1 MNEIQLSSDIKQI
14 ELEINHH
21 KNIAGQSIWEIGR
34 RLNHVKE
41 NDLAHGEFMSW
52 VNSIGMEYKE
62 AQRFMKVANELPE
75 WTTLSNLG
83 SQTLYLIATLPEE
96 ERTKEHVTEKGETK
110 TPDEMT
116 VRELKELKKK
126 IREQEQIIKQ
136 KEDVIDV
143 LSDPALAPRP
153 IIKEVMPPDYKA
165 VKEDIAQLEDAL
177 KQSNK
182 EVSNLKNRNN
192 HVEMQYERM
201 LEERETII
209 KQAREY
215 EELQENIAKL
225 KGKMTDTQKEIAA
238 QKNVS
243 DLIQETNK
251 VINNLAPI
259 AYIDDLQTLR
269 NDPWVFEEL
278 SKTINRLERLS
289 RDLNKIINQSE
300 IIEGVIIDE

>member
-1 MNEIQLSSDIKQI
+1 MNEIQLSNDLHQI

-41 NDLAHGEFMSW
+41 NDLAHGEFIPW
-52 VNSIGMEYKE
+52 IHQIGMSQTQAK
-62 AQRFMKVANELPE
+62 RFMKVSKELKSP
-75 WTTLSNLG
+75 TSVDLG
-83 SQTLYLIATLPEE
+83 VNALYLIATLPEE

-116 VRELKELKKK
+116 VRELEELKKK

-136 KEDVIDV
+136 KEEVIDV